1 MRELR
6 SVDKLGWTVEV
17 PVWVDGADTRHES
30 VPRLPRDT
38 PVDPLFSMRRDHGA
52 AACSGVMRLT
62 QRDMELL
69 RELRAARWLTTTQIR
84 RRFFTQVSLSAAHR
98 RLRKLVVVKYL
109 VRYQEDRMHEAIF
122 ALGPEGKRFLERDE
136 SR

>member
-6 SVDKLGWTVEV
+6 IVNKFSGNLEMRMR
-17 PVWVDGADTRHES
+17 VDGADTRHES
-30 VPRLPRDT
+30 VPRLSRGS
-38 PVDPLFSMRRDHGA
+38 PVDPLFSMRSDDGA

-62 QRDMELL
+62 NRDMELL

-84 RRFFTQVSLSAAHR
+84 RRFFTQASLSAAHR

-109 VRYQEDRMHEAIF
+109 VRYQEDRMHQAMF
-122 ALGPEGKRFLERDE
+122 TLGPEGKRFLERYE
-136 SR
+136 NH